1 MIRKTRLV
9 HREADGR
16 RIPGTWR
23 HAFINNGGRYF
34 LTDLFVYA
42 DGIVD
47 AWEPVTLE
55 EFEQKLASGRVAT
68 ELPEGGRASGHDLA
82 EWTFGTPRTWHTAE
96 QLLAEVRDTV
106 EELNGRPDSTD
117 RCLAAV
123 DRFMA
128 DRTEANRL
136 AVRTAYYAIPET
148 VRRYALGDMDLKDW
162 PLRILAA
169 GVGGT
174 DEIAEE
180 EVGREDYEEAIAYF
194 AERAGWG
201 PGAGPAADKCPPSVH
216 IPHCFPAASDTPDK
230 TSLRNAY
237 PAPITYEGTVHPTV
251 VHAYWALSTPDPAAR
266 AAITAADTPFTAKRL
281 GGEAVRH
288 GDWERTRT
296 AVLGRLL
303 LAKFTQHPELAA
315 VLLAT
320 GTAAIL
326 YDDMDDPFWGDNGG
340 GGRNW
345 MGRLLEL
352 TRAEL
357 PAPAGPEPV
366 RRAPAGR

>member
-1 MIRKTRLV
+1 MIRKKRLV

-23 HAFINNGGRYF
+23 HAFINNGGRYY
-34 LTDLFVYA
+34 LTDLFIYA

-47 AWEPVTLE
+47 AWEPLTLA
-55 EFEQKLASGRVAT
+55 EFERKLACGWVAT
-68 ELPEGGRASGHDLA
+68 ELPEGGQASAHALA
-82 EWTFGTPRTWHTAE
+82 VWKFGAPATWHTPE

-136 AVRTAYYAIPET
+136 AVREAYFAIPEN
-148 VRRYALGDMDLKDW
+148 VRHYALGDMDLKDW
-162 PLRILAA
+162 PLRVLAA
-169 GVGGT
+169 GVGGL
-174 DEIAEE
+174 DEVAEE
-180 EVGREDYEEAIAYF
+180 EVGREEYEEAIGYF
-194 AERAGWG
+194 TERQEWG
-201 PGAGPAADKCPPSVH
+201 SAAGPDADGGLSSVH
-216 IPHCFPAASDTPDK
+216 IPHSFPAASDTPDK
-230 TSLRNAY
+230 SALRNTY
-237 PAPITYEGTVHPTV
+237 PAPVAYEGTVYPTV
-251 VHAYWALSTPDPAAR
+251 THAYWALSTPDPAAR
-266 AAITAADTPFTAKRL
+266 AAITAADTAGTARL
-281 GGEAVRH
+281 LGEEAARH

-303 LAKFTQHPELAA
+303 RAKFDQHPELAA

-326 YDDMDDPFWGDNGG
+326 YDDMDDPFWGDNAGR
-340 GGRNW
+340 GRNW

-357 PAPAGPEPV
+357 PAPAGQAPEP
-366 RRAPAGR
+366 RAPLGR